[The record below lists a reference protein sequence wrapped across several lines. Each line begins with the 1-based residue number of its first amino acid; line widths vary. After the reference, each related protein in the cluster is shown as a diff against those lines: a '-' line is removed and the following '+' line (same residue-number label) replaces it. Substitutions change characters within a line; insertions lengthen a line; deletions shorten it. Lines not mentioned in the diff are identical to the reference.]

1 MTAASRAG
9 NNHTA
14 TPSTAPGHDP
24 EGGRFVLRAGVLDA
38 ADLRRA
44 HTRIAHEIVERNHG
58 AEGVVLVGLYTRGLV
73 IARRLAAA
81 IEGFEH
87 VAVPVGALDVAFYRD
102 DIAIRAVQ
110 PLGPTEIPVDIAGK
124 VVVLVDDV
132 LYTGRTVRAAL
143 DALTELGRPRAV
155 QLAILVDRGHR
166 ELPIRPDF
174 VGKNLPTRHGEDV
187 RVRFEEIDGG
197 PDSVEL
203 WGEPRAG
210 DSSPEE
216 PGPLESSPGGDA

>member
-1 MTAASRAG
+1 VSAG
-9 NNHTA
+9 
-14 TPSTAPGHDP
+14 SVP
-24 EGGRFVLRAGVLDA
+24 ERQSGSVPERQSGSVPERQSGSVPERQDAFVFRTGVLDA
-38 ADLRRA
+38 DDLRRA

-58 AEGVVLVGLYTRGLV
+58 AEGVVLVGLYTRGLA

-87 VAVPVGALDVAFYRD
+87 SAVPVGALDVAFYRD
-102 DIAIRAVQ
+102 DIGLRAVQ
-110 PLGPTEIPVDIAGK
+110 PLGPTEIPVDVAGK

-187 RVRFEEIDGG
+187 RVRLEEVDEV

-203 WGEPRAG
+203 WGRPEVEPQEGEA
-210 DSSPEE
+210 
-216 PGPLESSPGGDA
+216 

>member
-1 MTAASRAG
+1 MAAASRAG
-9 NNHTA
+9 R
-14 TPSTAPGHDP
+14 TPTPGSAPAQPDGAGSVP
-24 EGGRFVLRAGVLDA
+24 ERESGFVFRTGVFDA

-58 AEGVVLVGLYTRGLV
+58 AGDVVLVGLYTRGLA

-81 IEGFEH
+81 IEEFEH
-87 VAVPVGALDVAFYRD
+87 TGVPVGALDVAFYRD
-102 DIAIRAVQ
+102 DIGLRAVQ
-110 PLGPTEIPVDIAGK
+110 PLGPTEIPVDVAGK
-124 VVVLVDDV
+124 IVVLVDDV

-174 VGKNLPTRHGEDV
+174 VGKNLPTRQGEDV
-187 RVRFEEIDGG
+187 RVRLEEVDGV

-203 WGEPRAG
+203 WALDRASEGEA
-210 DSSPEE
+210 
-216 PGPLESSPGGDA
+216 